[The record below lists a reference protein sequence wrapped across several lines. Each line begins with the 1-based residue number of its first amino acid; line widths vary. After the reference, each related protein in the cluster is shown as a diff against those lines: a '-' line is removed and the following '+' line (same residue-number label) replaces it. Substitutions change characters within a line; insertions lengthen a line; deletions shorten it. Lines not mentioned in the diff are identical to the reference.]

1 MKTPVFAFGLVLAS
15 FLFLFGCPAVA
26 VEKGD
31 AIAVW
36 QQKGSTYD
44 VWYSLWDHTDK
55 KWFVPAGG
63 TTAPIA
69 TDAGD
74 DHDAD
79 VSSSGR
85 KAIAVW
91 SKVSGGAGKIYYSR
105 WESDSWARPLPIES
119 GGSDSDPTVAMEPSG
134 AAVAVWVSGG
144 KTRGYSEFTP
154 AGG

>member
-36 QQKGSTYD
+36 QQKGATYD
-44 VWYSLWDHTDK
+44 VWYSIWDHTEK
-55 KWFVPAGG
+55 KWYVPSGG
-63 TTAPIA
+63 ATAPIA

-79 VSSSGR
+79 VSSNSGR
-85 KAIAVW
+85 TAIAAW
-91 SKVSGGAGKIYYSR
+91 SKVTGGSSTIYYSR
-105 WESDSWARPLPIES
+105 WEKDAWSAPATLASGSSDT
-119 GGSDSDPTVAMEPSG
+119 DPTVAMEPSG
-134 AAVAVWVSGG
+134 KALAVWV
-144 KTRGYSEFTP
+144 
-154 AGG
+154 